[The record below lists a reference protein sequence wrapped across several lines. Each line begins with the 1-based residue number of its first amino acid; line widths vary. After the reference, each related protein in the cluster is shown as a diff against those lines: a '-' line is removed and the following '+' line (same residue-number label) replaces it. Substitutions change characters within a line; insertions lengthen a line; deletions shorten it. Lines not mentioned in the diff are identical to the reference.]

1 MLYRMYSRWADKK
14 GFTLEVLDY
23 LDGDEAGIKSVTFQV
38 NGTNACIH
46 ILGILHRG
54 VNADG
59 SADWVHSANHGLAL
73 MYNALIIF
81 EQRAMAGCIM
91 GNDTNNGHMRSV
103 SEIRVTVFLNEI
115 VCRDTELFGYSKH
128 VLRGAKNVLAV
139 HATFAALITVKLERI
154 IDANQH
160 LISVL

>member
-1 MLYRMYSRWADKK
+1 MRLSFAAADRMSKQK
-14 GFTLEVLDY
+14 LDI
-23 LDGDEAGIKSVTFQV
+23 LD
-38 NGTNACIH
+38 IH

-59 SADWVHSANHGLAL
+59 SADRVHSANHGLAL

-115 VCRDTELFGYSKH
+115 VRVVCFSQGTRF
-128 VLRGAKNVLAV
+128 
-139 HATFAALITVKLERI
+139 
-154 IDANQH
+154 
-160 LISVL
+160 

>member
-1 MLYRMYSRWADKK
+1 MSKQI
-14 GFTLEVLDY
+14 LDIF
-23 LDGDEAGIKSVTFQV
+23 D
-38 NGTNACIH
+38 IH

-59 SADWVHSANHGLAL
+59 SANWVHSANHGLAL
-73 MYNALIIF
+73 VYNTLIIF
-81 EQRAMAGCIM
+81 EQRAMAGCIV

-103 SEIRVTVFLNEI
+103 SEVRVTISLDEI
-115 VCRDTELFGYSKH
+115 ICRDTELLGDSEH
-128 VLRGAKNVLAV
+128 ILRCTKNILTV
-139 HATFAALITVKLERI
+139 HATFAALITVELERI

>member
-1 MLYRMYSRWADKK
+1 MRLSFAAADRMSKQK
-14 GFTLEVLDY
+14 LDI
-23 LDGDEAGIKSVTFQV
+23 LD
-38 NGTNACIH
+38 IH

-59 SADWVHSANHGLAL
+59 SADRVHSANHGLAL

-154 IDANQH
+154 IDAYQH
-160 LISVL
+160 LVSVL